1 MYDGIIENYPENYD
15 ESFEIDHS
23 GKLGVLNRLLDEFKR
38 AGEKA
43 VVVSNSTKTLDVV
56 ERLLKARQSAF
67 LRLDGQTSTEERL
80 KRVDRFNSK
89 YSSEGQQ
96 MFVFVMTSYLRAASP
111 AQVCSSIR
119 EDLFLVL
126 ILQDR
131 VRSPVVECSV
141 CTR

>member
-126 ILQDR
+126 ILQDG